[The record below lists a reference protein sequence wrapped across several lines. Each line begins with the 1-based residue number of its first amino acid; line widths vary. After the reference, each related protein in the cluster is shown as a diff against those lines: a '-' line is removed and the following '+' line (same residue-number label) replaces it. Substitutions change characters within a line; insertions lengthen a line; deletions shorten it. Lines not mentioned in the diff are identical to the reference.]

1 MYQVAEVGYL
11 YSFDDMQGCEVIS
24 FQWHPQGASHI
35 TYPHFHLGAGARI
48 GRREL
53 QNCHIPT
60 EMMSLERVLRF
71 AIEELGVEPLRDDWD
86 DVLREGHIAS
96 A

>member
-1 MYQVAEVGYL
+1 MYTFHNTDGR
-11 YSFDDMQGCEVIS
+11 EVIS
-24 FQWHPQGASHI
+24 FHWHPQGNSPI
-35 TYPHFHLGAGARI
+35 TYPHFHLGAGAQI

-60 EMMSLERVLRF
+60 ETMSLERVLRF

-86 DVLREGHIAS
+86 DVVGKGHIAS